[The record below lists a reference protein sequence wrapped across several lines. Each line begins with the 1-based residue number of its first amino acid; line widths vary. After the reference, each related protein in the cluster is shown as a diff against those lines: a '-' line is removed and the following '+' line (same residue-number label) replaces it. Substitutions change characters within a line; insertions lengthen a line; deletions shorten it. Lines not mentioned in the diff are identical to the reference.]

1 MCLEREEMDLRED
14 GLKRYLESI
23 FDGTITDIQIQKLGE
38 GCVGTGFALNFKVNG
53 KTQKKILKTLFTSNL
68 GMDHFSDRAGSLLL
82 AHSHYSKIP
91 NHIASSDVCGVTK
104 EGEVISVGEAHEF
117 FILMEEAQGK
127 DLFTDFQRIAKTNV
141 LTNEDRKR
149 ILQLSDFLVQLH
161 QDKPTENQES
171 LYKRCLRNVIGGNT
185 SIMSIIDMYPKDVKW
200 ISKEEINQ
208 LLQASIHFWS
218 THRFTEKRL
227 CHTHGDFHPGNIWF
241 RDEKN
246 FTLLDR
252 SGQTYGEAADDL
264 TAFSINFIFYSLK
277 ERGEFSGAAKE
288 GFDLFWNNY
297 LSKTNDTE
305 LVNLA
310 PPFFALRAMVVANP
324 IFYSDDFFGSTE
336 NAHKIRR
343 SLFNFALQMVQ
354 DGKCKLDQIETY
366 F

>member
-1 MCLEREEMDLRED
+1 MEINEV
-14 GLKRYLESI
+14 GLKSYLETL
-23 FDGTITDIQIQKLGE
+23 FNGKITDINIQKLGE

-53 KTQKKILKTLFTSNL
+53 NTHKKILKTLFTSNL

-91 NHIASSDVCGVTK
+91 NHIASADVCGITK
-104 EGEVISVGEAHEF
+104 EGKIISVGNAQEF

-127 DLFTDFQRIAKTNV
+127 DMFKDFERVAKTNV
-141 LTNEDRKR
+141 LTSEDRTR
-149 ILQLSDFLVQLH
+149 ILQLSDFLAKLH
-161 QDKPTENQES
+161 QEKPTLNLNS

-185 SIMSIIDMYPKDVKW
+185 SIMSIIDMYPQEVKW
-200 ISKEEINQ
+200 VSKEEINH
-208 LLQASIHFWS
+208 LLQASILFWS
-218 THRFTEKRL
+218 THKFNEGRL

-241 RDEKN
+241 KDAEN

-264 TAFSINFIFYSLK
+264 TAFSVNFIFYSLK

-288 GFDLFWNNY
+288 GFHLFWKNY
-297 LSKTNDTE
+297 LSKTDDSE
-305 LVNLA
+305 IFNLA

-324 IFYSDDFFGSTE
+324 IFYSDDFFGSPE

-354 DGKCKLDQIETY
+354 DGKCNLEQIETY